1 MLSGN
6 PMRMRS
12 HFGKRQPKEPKLM
25 LRNRLLLL
33 PLIIASIAVAAWS
46 GIGMADD
53 ITPENVGTM
62 ATNAKT
68 AGLSGAGELL

>member
-1 MLSGN
+1 
-6 PMRMRS
+6 
-12 HFGKRQPKEPKLM
+12 M